1 MTQSYAFYVY
11 GSYLFAGAI
20 TIAVTLWTWFDGRAR
35 RRELK
40 ALEASGIRRRSARA
54 KDAPEAKTN
63 A

>member
-11 GSYLFAGAI
+11 GSYLFAGLV
-20 TIAVTLWTWFDGRAR
+20 TTAVTLWTWLDGRAR

-54 KDAPEAKTN
+54 KDAPEAKGN